1 MTTKVA
7 ETEQKRLLSGK
18 VVSDK
23 MNKSI
28 VVSIERSKKHRI
40 TKIVIRAHKKYKVH
54 DGIDEARVGGMVEVY
69 EGRPVS
75 KQKFMYLHKVVN
87 KNSLK

>member
-28 VVSIERSKKHRI
+28 VVSIERSKKHPI
-40 TKIVIRAHKKYKVH
+40 TKKVIRTHKKYKVH
-54 DGIDEARVGGMVEVY
+54 DAKDEARVGDMVEVY